1 MPSHRD
7 GLQFAL
13 SVKSIFNKIV
23 DVKPNEVRA
32 LWLCFI
38 LFFVVLAGY
47 YVIRPIRDNIG
58 ATQFE
63 NLWWMFTVVLV
74 AMIVANALFSMIVA
88 RMSRRKFIPIAYRFF
103 ILNLIIFFVLMQFM
117 PPGKQPWVDGCF
129 FVWVSVFNLFAT
141 AVFWGFMTDIF
152 TNEQGKRLFGFI
164 AVGGSLGGMLGPIIT
179 ASLVHRVSTGV
190 LLLICAGMLEIAAQ
204 SVRFFPAEFR
214 PDNSKSPEDTTAEK
228 PIGGKFWDGVT
239 HICKS
244 PYLFGLFLFILLYTL
259 TSTWT
264 YFQQSELTKVGFADR
279 AARTAFFAKLDLSVN
294 TLTLLLQIFLTGRL
308 MKFLGVTV
316 TLLFMPVL
324 SLFGFA
330 AMGLVPVLAVLAVF
344 QVSRRASTF
353 AFMRPARE
361 VLFTVLRREDK
372 YKAKSFIDTFGYRC
386 GDQFGAWSY
395 GGMQA
400 FGLTLSTISYI
411 AVPAVGCWCALGV
424 WLGRKQRA
432 LADAPAKRDQ
442 AAPPRRAVTQWPC
455 RQIWKRQVIRPSES
469 ARPRP

>member
-1 MPSHRD
+1 MKRLFS
-7 GLQFAL
+7 
-13 SVKSIFNKIV
+13 KIV
-23 DVKPNEVRA
+23 DVRPDEIRA
-32 LWLCFI
+32 MWLGFI
-38 LFFVVLAGY
+38 FFFVVLAGY

-74 AMIVANALFSMIVA
+74 AMIIANALFSAIVA
-88 RMSRRKFIPIAYRFF
+88 RMSRRRFIPIAYRFF

-117 PPGKQPWVDGCF
+117 PPGKQPWIDGCF

-164 AVGGSLGGMLGPIIT
+164 AVGGSLGGILGPIIT
-179 ASLVHRVSTGV
+179 TSLVHYVSTGV

-204 SVRFFPAEFR
+204 SVRFFPAGVHR
-214 PDNSKSPEDTTAEK
+214 DNSKPTDDATAEK

-259 TSTWT
+259 TSTWA
-264 YFQQSELTKVGFADR
+264 YFQQADLTKVGFTDK

-294 TLTLLLQIFLTGRL
+294 TLTLLLQIFVTGRL

-324 SLFGFA
+324 SLFGFT
-330 AMGLVPVLAVLAVF
+330 AMGLVPVLTVLAVF
-344 QVSRRASTF
+344 QVARRASTF

-400 FGLTLSTISYI
+400 LGLSLSAISYI
-411 AVPAVGCWCALGV
+411 AVPVVVGWCVLGV
-424 WLGRKQRA
+424 WLGRKQRLLVESKLDRTA
-432 LADAPAKRDQ
+432 SVSDIGAPE
-442 AAPPRRAVTQWPC
+442 AA
-455 RQIWKRQVIRPSES
+455 
-469 ARPRP
+469 

>member
-1 MPSHRD
+1 VEETRVKK
-7 GLQFAL
+7 LFA
-13 SVKSIFNKIV
+13 KIV
-23 DVKPNEVRA
+23 DVKPEEVRA
-32 LWLCFI
+32 LWLGFVF
-38 LFFVVLAGY
+38 FFVVLAGY

-63 NLWWMFTVVLV
+63 NLWWMFTVVLLV
-74 AMIVANALFSMIVA
+74 MIVANALFSSIVS
-88 RMSRRKFIPIAYRFF
+88 RMSRRTFIPIAYRFF
-103 ILNLIIFFVLMQFM
+103 ILNLIIFFILMQYM

-141 AVFWGFMTDIF
+141 AVFWGFMTDLF
-152 TNEQGKRLFGFI
+152 TTDQGKRLFGFI

-179 ASLVHRVSTGV
+179 TSLVHRVSTGV
-190 LLLICAGMLEIAAQ
+190 LLLICAAMLELAAQ

-214 PDNSKSPEDTTAEK
+214 REDSNPEQDAAEK

-239 HICKS
+239 NICKS
-244 PYLFGLFLFILLYTL
+244 PYLFGLFLFILLYTF

-264 YFQQSELTKVGFADR
+264 YFQQSELTRAGFVDKAS
-279 AARTAFFAKLDLSVN
+279 RTAFFAKLDLTVN
-294 TLTLLLQIFLTGRL
+294 TLTLFLQIFLTGRL

-330 AMGLVPVLAVLAVF
+330 AMGFAPVLFVLAAF
-344 QVSRRASTF
+344 QVARRASTF

-395 GGMQA
+395 GGMQH
-400 FGLTLSTISYI
+400 FGLGLSTISYL
-411 AVPAVGCWCALGV
+411 ALPVVAGWCALGV
-424 WLGRKQRA
+424 WLGRKQRV
-432 LADAPAKRDQ
+432 LAEAQQSKQ
-442 AAPPRRAVTQWPC
+442 AGIGRA
-455 RQIWKRQVIRPSES
+455 
-469 ARPRP
+469 A

>member
-32 LWLCFI
+32 LWLGFI

-47 YVIRPIRDNIG
+47 YVIRSVSDYIG

-63 NLWWMFTVVLV
+63 KLWWMFTVVLV

-103 ILNLIIFFVLMQFM
+103 ILNLIIFFVLMQFA
-117 PPGKQPWVDGCF
+117 PPGKKPWVDICF

-141 AVFWGFMTDIF
+141 AVFWGFMTDLF
-152 TNEQGKRLFGFI
+152 TTEQGKRLFGFI
-164 AVGGSLGGMLGPIIT
+164 AVGGSLGGILGPIIT

-190 LLLICAGMLEIAAQ
+190 LLLICAAMLEIAAQ

-214 PDNSKSPEDTTAEK
+214 RDDSKSVQNEAATAEK
-228 PIGGKFWDGVT
+228 PMGGRFWDGVT
-239 HICKS
+239 HICRS
-244 PYLFGLFLFILLYTL
+244 PYLFGLLVFIMLYTL
-259 TSTWT
+259 TSTWA
-264 YFQQSELTKVGFADR
+264 YFQQSDLTKIGFVDR

-294 TLTLLLQIFLTGRL
+294 TLTLLLQIFVTGRL

-330 AMGLVPVLAVLAVF
+330 AMGLMPVLTVLAVF
-344 QVSRRASTF
+344 QVARRASTF
-353 AFMRPARE
+353 AFIPPARE

-372 YKAKSFIDTFGYRC
+372 YKAKSFID
-386 GDQFGAWSY
+386 
-395 GGMQA
+395 
-400 FGLTLSTISYI
+400 
-411 AVPAVGCWCALGV
+411 
-424 WLGRKQRA
+424 
-432 LADAPAKRDQ
+432 
-442 AAPPRRAVTQWPC
+442 
-455 RQIWKRQVIRPSES
+455 
-469 ARPRP
+469 

>member
-1 MPSHRD
+1 MLFCLGQRVQSLRHG
-7 GLQFAL
+7 GLL
-13 SVKSIFNKIV
+13 
-23 DVKPNEVRA
+23 
-32 LWLCFI
+32 
-38 LFFVVLAGY
+38 
-47 YVIRPIRDNIG
+47 
-58 ATQFE
+58 
-63 NLWWMFTVVLV
+63 
-74 AMIVANALFSMIVA
+74 
-88 RMSRRKFIPIAYRFF
+88 
-103 ILNLIIFFVLMQFM
+103 
-117 PPGKQPWVDGCF
+117 
-129 FVWVSVFNLFAT
+129 
-141 AVFWGFMTDIF
+141 GFMTDIF

-164 AVGGSLGGMLGPIIT
+164 AVGGSLGGMLGPLIT

-204 SVRFFPAEFR
+204 SIRFFPAEFR
-214 PDNSKSPEDTTAEK
+214 RSDSKSAEDTAAAEK

-264 YFQQSELTKVGFADR
+264 YFQQSELTKVGIVDK

-316 TLLFMPVL
+316 TLLFLPVL

-344 QVSRRASTF
+344 QVARRASTF

-372 YKAKSFIDTFGYRC
+372 YKAKSFIDTVGYRC
-386 GDQFGAWSY
+386 GDIFGAWSY

-400 FGLTLSTISYI
+400 LGLGLSAISYI
-411 AVPAVGCWCALGV
+411 AVPVVAGWCALGM
-424 WLGRKQRA
+424 WLGQKQVA
-432 LADAPAKRDQ
+432 LAQ
-442 AAPPRRAVTQWPC
+442 LRR
-455 RQIWKRQVIRPSES
+455 ES
-469 ARPRP
+469 LISNN

>member
-1 MPSHRD
+1 MAQT
-7 GLQFAL
+7 GVKKLFA
-13 SVKSIFNKIV
+13 KIV
-23 DVKPNEVRA
+23 DVRPNEVRA
-32 LWLCFI
+32 LWLGFI

-103 ILNLIIFFVLMQFM
+103 ILNLVIFFVLMQFM

-164 AVGGSLGGMLGPIIT
+164 AVGGSLGGMLGPLIT

-204 SVRFFPAEFR
+204 SIRFFPAEFR
-214 PDNSKSPEDTTAEK
+214 RSDSKSAEDAAAAEK

-264 YFQQSELTKVGFADR
+264 YFQQSELTKVGIVDR

-330 AMGLVPVLAVLAVF
+330 AMGLVPVLTVLAIF
-344 QVSRRASTF
+344 QVARRASTF

-400 FGLTLSTISYI
+400 LGLSLSTISYV
-411 AVPAVGCWCALGV
+411 AVPVVACWCALGV

-432 LADAPAKRDQ
+432 LADAQAKREASPLTDI
-442 AAPPRRAVTQWPC
+442 AAPEPA
-455 RQIWKRQVIRPSES
+455 
-469 ARPRP
+469 

>member
-1 MPSHRD
+1 
-7 GLQFAL
+7 
-13 SVKSIFNKIV
+13 VKRIFSKIV

-32 LWLCFI
+32 LWLGFI
-38 LFFVVLAGY
+38 FFFVVLAGY

-58 ATQFE
+58 ANFSE

-74 AMIVANALFSMIVA
+74 TMIVANALFSAIVA
-88 RMSRRKFIPIAYRFF
+88 RMSRRRFIPIAYRFF
-103 ILNLIIFFVLMQFM
+103 IANLLIFFVLMRFV
-117 PPGKQPWVDGCF
+117 PPGKQPWIDGCF

-141 AVFWGFMTDIF
+141 AIFWGFMTDVF
-152 TNEQGKRLFGFI
+152 TTEQGKRLFGFI
-164 AVGGSLGGMLGPIIT
+164 AVGGSLGGILGPIIT
-179 ASLVHRVSTGV
+179 ASLVHRVSTGM
-190 LLLICAGMLEIAAQ
+190 LLLICAAMLEIAAQ
-204 SVRFFPAEFR
+204 SVRFFPSEFR
-214 PDNSKSPEDTTAEK
+214 RNDSKSAEDGGAEK

-244 PYLFGLFLFILLYTL
+244 PYLFGLFVFILLYTL
-259 TSTWT
+259 TSTWA
-264 YFQQSELTKVGFADR
+264 YFQQAELTQAGFVDR

-330 AMGLVPVLAVLAVF
+330 AMGLMPVLTVLAVF
-344 QVSRRASTF
+344 QVARRASTF

-400 FGLTLSTISYI
+400 LDLGLSTISYI
-411 AVPAVGCWCALGV
+411 AVPVIACWCALGV

-432 LADAPAKRDQ
+432 LADAQIKGVQSASLGDI
-442 AAPPRRAVTQWPC
+442 AAPEPA
-455 RQIWKRQVIRPSES
+455 
-469 ARPRP
+469 

>member
-1 MPSHRD
+1 MKRLFS
-7 GLQFAL
+7 
-13 SVKSIFNKIV
+13 KIV

-32 LWLCFI
+32 LWLGFI

-74 AMIVANALFSMIVA
+74 AMIIANALFSMIVA

-117 PPGKQPWVDGCF
+117 PPGKQRWVDGCF

-164 AVGGSLGGMLGPIIT
+164 AVGGSLGGMLGPLIT
-179 ASLVHRVSTGV
+179 ASRVHRVSTGV

-204 SVRFFPAEFR
+204 SIRFFPVEFR
-214 PDNSKSPEDTTAEK
+214 RYDSKSAEDATDAEK

-239 HICKS
+239 HVCKS

-264 YFQQSELTKVGFADR
+264 YFQQSELTKVGIVDK

-344 QVSRRASTF
+344 QVARRASTF

-372 YKAKSFIDTFGYRC
+372 YEAKSFIDTFGYRC
-386 GDQFGAWSY
+386 GDQLGAWSY
-395 GGMQA
+395 SGLQA
-400 FGLTLSTISYI
+400 LGLGLSAISYI
-411 AVPAVGCWCALGV
+411 AVPVVAGWCALGI
-424 WLGRKQRA
+424 WLGRKQRL
-432 LADAPAKRDQ
+432 LADAQHQDSSPPTDTAVPK
-442 AAPPRRAVTQWPC
+442 AA
-455 RQIWKRQVIRPSES
+455 
-469 ARPRP
+469 

>member
-1 MPSHRD
+1 MKRI
-7 GLQFAL
+7 LA
-13 SVKSIFNKIV
+13 KIV

-32 LWLCFI
+32 LSLGFAF
-38 LFFVVLAGY
+38 FFVVLAGY

-58 ATQFE
+58 AQQFE

-74 AMIVANALFSMIVA
+74 AMIFANALFSAIVS

-103 ILNLIIFFVLMQFM
+103 ILNLVMFFALMQYM

-141 AVFWGFMTDIF
+141 AVFWGFMTDLF
-152 TNEQGKRLFGFI
+152 TNEQGKRLFGFL

-179 ASLVHRVSTGV
+179 ASLVHYVSTGF

-214 PDNSKSPEDTTAEK
+214 RDDSKSLSDAAEK
-228 PIGGKFWDGVT
+228 PIGGRFWDGVT
-239 HICKS
+239 RICKS
-244 PYLFGLFLFILLYTL
+244 PYLFGLFLFIFLYTF

-264 YFQQSELTKVGFADR
+264 YFQQAELTKAGFADK

-294 TLTLLLQIFLTGRL
+294 TLTLFLQIFVTGRL

-330 AMGLVPVLAVLAVF
+330 AMALAPVLPVLAAF
-344 QVSRRASTF
+344 QIARRASTF

-361 VLFTVLRREDK
+361 VLFTVLPREDK

-386 GDQFGAWSY
+386 GDQFGVSY
-395 GGMQA
+395 S
-400 FGLTLSTISYI
+400 GLKALGLSLSAISYI
-411 AVPAVGCWCALGV
+411 AVPIVAAWCALGV
-424 WLGRKQRA
+424 WLGRKQAA
-432 LADAPAKRDQ
+432 LAREHQ
-442 AAPPRRAVTQWPC
+442 A
-455 RQIWKRQVIRPSES
+455 
-469 ARPRP
+469 

>member
-1 MPSHRD
+1 MKKLFS
-7 GLQFAL
+7 
-13 SVKSIFNKIV
+13 KIV
-23 DVKPNEVRA
+23 DVKPEEIRA
-32 LWLCFI
+32 LWLGFVF
-38 LFFVVLAGY
+38 FFVVLAGY
-47 YVIRPIRDNIG
+47 YVIRPVRDNIG

-74 AMIVANALFSMIVA
+74 AMIFANALFSAIVS
-88 RMSRRKFIPIAYRFF
+88 RMSRRRFIPIAYRFF
-103 ILNLIIFFVLMQFM
+103 ILNLVIFFGLMQYM

-141 AVFWGFMTDIF
+141 AVFWGFMTDLF
-152 TNEQGKRLFGFI
+152 TTEQGKRLFGFI
-164 AVGGSLGGMLGPIIT
+164 AVGGSLGGIFGPIIT
-179 ASLVHRVSTGV
+179 ASLVHHVSTGV

-214 PDNSKSPEDTTAEK
+214 RDDPRSGGNASAEK

-244 PYLFGLFLFILLYTL
+244 PYLFGLFLFIFLYTF

-264 YFQQSELTKVGFADR
+264 YFQQAELTKTGFADK

-294 TLTLLLQIFLTGRL
+294 TLTLFLQIFVTGRL

-330 AMGLVPVLAVLAVF
+330 AMGLAPVLPVLAAF
-344 QVSRRASTF
+344 QIARRASTF

-386 GDQFGAWSY
+386 GDQFGVSY
-395 GGMQA
+395 S
-400 FGLTLSTISYI
+400 GLKALGLSLSAISYI
-411 AVPAVGCWCALGV
+411 AVPVVAGWCALGI

-432 LADAPAKRDQ
+432 LA
-442 AAPPRRAVTQWPC
+442 
-455 RQIWKRQVIRPSES
+455 ES
-469 ARPRP
+469 QSST

>member
-1 MPSHRD
+1 MKKLFS
-7 GLQFAL
+7 
-13 SVKSIFNKIV
+13 KIV
-23 DVKPNEVRA
+23 DVKPEEIRA
-32 LWLCFI
+32 LWLRFAF
-38 LFFVVLAGY
+38 FFVVLARY
-47 YVIRPIRDNIG
+47 YVIRPVRDNIG

-74 AMIVANALFSMIVA
+74 AMIFANALFSAIVS
-88 RMSRRKFIPIAYRFF
+88 RMSRRRFIPIAYRFF
-103 ILNLIIFFVLMQFM
+103 ILNLIIFFVLMQYM

-129 FVWVSVFNLFAT
+129 FFGVSVFNLFAT

-164 AVGGSLGGMLGPIIT
+164 AVGGSLGGVIGPIIT
-179 ASLVHRVSTGV
+179 TSLVHYVSTGV

-214 PDNSKSPEDTTAEK
+214 PDNSKSPEDATAEK

-264 YFQQSELTKVGFADR
+264 YFQQSELTKAGFVDKAT
-279 AARTAFFAKLDLSVN
+279 RTAVFAKLDLSVN
-294 TLTLLLQIFLTGRL
+294 TLTLFLQIFLTGRL

-330 AMGLVPVLAVLAVF
+330 AIGFAPVLSVLATF
-344 QVSRRASTF
+344 QIARRASTF

-395 GGMQA
+395 SGMQA
-400 FGLTLSTISYI
+400 VGLSFSTISYI
-411 AVPAVGCWCALGV
+411 AVPVVAGWCALGV
-424 WLGRKQRA
+424 WLGRKQRV
-432 LADAPAKRDQ
+432 LAEK
-442 AAPPRRAVTQWPC
+442 
-455 RQIWKRQVIRPSES
+455 QVPDG
-469 ARPRP
+469 ATGK

>member
-1 MPSHRD
+1 
-7 GLQFAL
+7 
-13 SVKSIFNKIV
+13 
-23 DVKPNEVRA
+23 
-32 LWLCFI
+32 
-38 LFFVVLAGY
+38 
-47 YVIRPIRDNIG
+47 
-58 ATQFE
+58 
-63 NLWWMFTVVLV
+63 
-74 AMIVANALFSMIVA
+74 
-88 RMSRRKFIPIAYRFF
+88 
-103 ILNLIIFFVLMQFM
+103 
-117 PPGKQPWVDGCF
+117 
-129 FVWVSVFNLFAT
+129 
-141 AVFWGFMTDIF
+141 
-152 TNEQGKRLFGFI
+152 
-164 AVGGSLGGMLGPIIT
+164 
-179 ASLVHRVSTGV
+179 
-190 LLLICAGMLEIAAQ
+190 MLEIAAQ

-214 PDNSKSPEDTTAEK
+214 WHDPRLGEDAAAAEK

-244 PYLFGLFLFILLYTL
+244 PYLFGLFVFILLYTL

-330 AMGLVPVLAVLAVF
+330 AMGLMPVLAVLAVF
-344 QVSRRASTF
+344 QVARRASTF

-400 FGLTLSTISYI
+400 LGLGLSTISYI
-411 AVPAVGCWCALGV
+411 AVPVVACWCVLGV

-432 LADAPAKRDQ
+432 LADAQHQDRRLPTDI
-442 AAPPRRAVTQWPC
+442 AAPEA
-455 RQIWKRQVIRPSES
+455 
-469 ARPRP
+469 A

>member
-1 MPSHRD
+1 LKKLFS
-7 GLQFAL
+7 
-13 SVKSIFNKIV
+13 KIV
-23 DVKPNEVRA
+23 DVKPEEIRA
-32 LWLCFI
+32 LWLGFVF
-38 LFFVVLAGY
+38 FFVVLAGY
-47 YVIRPIRDNIG
+47 YVIRPVRDNIG

-74 AMIVANALFSMIVA
+74 AMIFANALFSAIVS
-88 RMSRRKFIPIAYRFF
+88 RMSRRRFIPIAYRFF
-103 ILNLIIFFVLMQFM
+103 ILNLVIFFGLMQYM

-141 AVFWGFMTDIF
+141 AVFWGFMTDLF
-152 TNEQGKRLFGFI
+152 TTEQGKRLFGFI
-164 AVGGSLGGMLGPIIT
+164 AVGGSLGGIFGPIIT
-179 ASLVHRVSTGV
+179 ASLVHHVSTGV
-190 LLLICAGMLEIAAQ
+190 LLLICAGTLEIAAQ

-214 PDNSKSPEDTTAEK
+214 RDDPRSGENASAEK

-244 PYLFGLFLFILLYTL
+244 PYLFGLFLFIFLYTF

-264 YFQQSELTKVGFADR
+264 YFQQAELTKTGFADK

-294 TLTLLLQIFLTGRL
+294 TLTLFLQIFVTGRL

-330 AMGLVPVLAVLAVF
+330 AMGLAPVLPVLAAF
-344 QVSRRASTF
+344 QIARRASTF

-386 GDQFGAWSY
+386 GDQFGVSY
-395 GGMQA
+395 S
-400 FGLTLSTISYI
+400 GLKALGLSLSAISYI
-411 AVPAVGCWCALGV
+411 AVPVVAGWCALGI

-432 LADAPAKRDQ
+432 LA
-442 AAPPRRAVTQWPC
+442 
-455 RQIWKRQVIRPSES
+455 ES
-469 ARPRP
+469 QSST

>member
-1 MPSHRD
+1 MKK
-7 GLQFAL
+7 LFA
-13 SVKSIFNKIV
+13 KIV
-23 DVKPNEVRA
+23 DVKPDEIRA
-32 LWLCFI
+32 LWLGFI
-38 LFFVVLAGY
+38 FFFVVLAGY

-74 AMIVANALFSMIVA
+74 AMIIANALFSSIVA

-152 TNEQGKRLFGFI
+152 TSEQGKRLFGFI
-164 AVGGSLGGMLGPIIT
+164 AVGGSLGGVLGPIIT
-179 ASLVHRVSTGV
+179 TSLVHHVSTGV
-190 LLLICAGMLEIAAQ
+190 FLLICAGMLEIAAQ
-204 SVRFFPAEFR
+204 SVRFFPAGFHDR
-214 PDNSKSPEDTTAEK
+214 DNSKPSEDPTAEK

-259 TSTWT
+259 TSTWA
-264 YFQQSELTKVGFADR
+264 YFQQAELTKTGFVDK

-294 TLTLLLQIFLTGRL
+294 TLTLLLQIFVTGRL
-308 MKFLGVTV
+308 MKVLGVTV

-330 AMGLVPVLAVLAVF
+330 AMGLVPVLTVLAVF
-344 QVSRRASTF
+344 QVARRASTF

-395 GGMQA
+395 SGMQA
-400 FGLTLSTISYI
+400 LGLGLSTISYI
-411 AVPAVGCWCALGV
+411 AVPVIACWCALGV
-424 WLGRKQRA
+424 WLGRKQRLFA
-432 LADAPAKRDQ
+432 EAKGDRTASLSDI
-442 AAPPRRAVTQWPC
+442 AAPKA
-455 RQIWKRQVIRPSES
+455 
-469 ARPRP
+469 A

>member
-1 MPSHRD
+1 MPKV
-7 GLQFAL
+7 LA
-13 SVKSIFNKIV
+13 KIV
-23 DVKPNEVRA
+23 DVKPEEVRA
-32 LWLCFI
+32 LWLSFVF
-38 LFFVVLAGY
+38 FFVVLAGY

-58 ATQFE
+58 AERFE

-74 AMIVANALFSMIVA
+74 AMIFANALFSAIVA
-88 RMSRRKFIPIAYRFF
+88 RMSRRQFIPIAYRFF
-103 ILNLIIFFVLMQFM
+103 IANLIIFFLLMRIV

-141 AVFWGFMTDIF
+141 AVFWSFMTDLF
-152 TNEQGKRLFGFI
+152 TTEQGKRLFGFI

-190 LLLICAGMLEIAAQ
+190 LLLICAAMLEIAAQ

-214 PDNSKSPEDTTAEK
+214 QRQSDSNQDRPDAREDAEK
-228 PIGGKFWDGVT
+228 PIGGGIMEGVT
-239 HICKS
+239 RICRS

-259 TSTWT
+259 TSTWA
-264 YFQQSELTKVGFADR
+264 YFQQADLTKAGFADR

-294 TLTLLLQIFLTGRL
+294 ALTLLLQVFLTGRL
-308 MKFLGVTV
+308 MKLLGVTF

-330 AMGLVPVLAVLAVF
+330 AMGYAPVLSVLATF
-344 QVSRRASTF
+344 QVARRASTF

-395 GGMQA
+395 SGLKA
-400 FGLTLSTISYI
+400 FGLALSSISYI
-411 AVPAVGCWCALGV
+411 ALPVVAGWCVLGF

-432 LADAPAKRDQ
+432 LHSG
-442 AAPPRRAVTQWPC
+442 VST
-455 RQIWKRQVIRPSES
+455 VS
-469 ARPRP
+469 

>member
-1 MPSHRD
+1 M
-7 GLQFAL
+7 
-13 SVKSIFNKIV
+13 
-23 DVKPNEVRA
+23 
-32 LWLCFI
+32 WLGFVF
-38 LFFVVLAGY
+38 FFVVLAGY
-47 YVIRPIRDNIG
+47 YVIRPVRDNIG
-58 ATQFE
+58 ATYFE
-63 NLWWMFTVVLV
+63 NLWWMFTVVLIV
-74 AMIVANALFSMIVA
+74 MIIANALFSAIVS
-88 RMSRRKFIPIAYRFF
+88 RMSRRRFIPIAYRFF
-103 ILNLIIFFVLMQFM
+103 ILNLIIFFLLMQYM

-152 TNEQGKRLFGFI
+152 TTEQGKRLFGFI
-164 AVGGSLGGMLGPIIT
+164 AVGGSLGGVIGPIIT
-179 ASLVHRVSTGV
+179 TSLVHYVSTGV

-214 PDNSKSPEDTTAEK
+214 PDNSKSPEDATAEK

-264 YFQQSELTKVGFADR
+264 YFQQSELTKAGFVDKAS
-279 AARTAFFAKLDLSVN
+279 RTAFFAKLDLSVN
-294 TLTLLLQIFLTGRL
+294 TLTLFLQIFLTGRL

-330 AMGLVPVLAVLAVF
+330 AMGFAPVLSVLAAF
-344 QVSRRASTF
+344 QIARRASTF

-372 YKAKSFIDTFGYRC
+372 YKAKNFIDTVVYRTV
-386 GDQFGAWSY
+386 DQIGAWSTPVLAWL
-395 GGMQA
+395 GL
-400 FGLTLSTISYI
+400 GLTGVSFVAAPI
-411 AVPAVGCWCALGV
+411 AAGWLFVSL
-424 WLGRKQRA
+424 WLGRKQVA
-432 LADAPAKRDQ
+432 MAQEAAAQSGEPAPR
-442 AAPPRRAVTQWPC
+442 
-455 RQIWKRQVIRPSES
+455 
-469 ARPRP
+469 

>member
-1 MPSHRD
+1 MEERKTF
-7 GLQFAL
+7 LNRLFA
-13 SVKSIFNKIV
+13 KAV
-23 DVKPNEVRA
+23 DVKANEIRA
-32 LWLCFI
+32 LWLGFI
-38 LFFVVLAGY
+38 FFFVVLAGY
-47 YVIRPIRDNIG
+47 YVIRPVRDNIG
-58 ATQFE
+58 ASFSE

-74 AMIVANALFSMIVA
+74 TMIVANALFSMIVA
-88 RMSRRKFIPIAYRFF
+88 RMSRRRFIPIAYRFF
-103 ILNLIIFFVLMQFM
+103 ILNLIIFFVLMRYV

-141 AVFWGFMTDIF
+141 AVFWGFMTDLF
-152 TNEQGKRLFGFI
+152 TTEQGKRLFGFI
-164 AVGGSLGGMLGPIIT
+164 AVGGSLGGILGPIIT
-179 ASLVHRVSTGV
+179 TSLVHYVSTGV
-190 LLLICAGMLEIAAQ
+190 LLLICAAMLEIAAQ
-204 SVRFFPAEFR
+204 TVRFFPAQFR
-214 PDNSKSPEDTTAEK
+214 RNDSKSIGDTGAAEK

-264 YFQQSELTKVGFADR
+264 YFQQSELTKAGIVDK

-294 TLTLLLQIFLTGRL
+294 TLTLLLQIFVTGRL

-330 AMGLVPVLAVLAVF
+330 AMGLVPVLTVLAVF
-344 QVSRRASTF
+344 QVARRASTF

-395 GGMQA
+395 GGLQA
-400 FGLTLSTISYI
+400 LGLNLSTISYI
-411 AVPAVGCWCALGV
+411 AVPVVGAWCALGV

-432 LADAPAKRDQ
+432 LADTQLKWDQSASLGDISAAEPA
-442 AAPPRRAVTQWPC
+442 
-455 RQIWKRQVIRPSES
+455 
-469 ARPRP
+469 